1 MHHHSP
7 TASTFC
13 SRNTEPRVI
22 PRLRSS
28 PNATTCLSPPLPTS
42 FLKTHMG
49 MGIREPV
56 NLWKTS
62 PHCPFLILP
71 SSPILAAALRGFKA
85 PFRCS
90 WALVLPMSG
99 TSKTR
104 VLCLS
109 LFPPVSDSRQGPC
122 LFTVFLIPGGG
133 FMEKHM
139 VRGVNEWMTECMTCK
154 AQSSREARGTH
165 GPPRLARAPGR
176 QEAHL
181 VLQGWVPGGE
191 GGHSARGFPR

>member
-1 MHHHSP
+1 M
-7 TASTFC
+7 
-13 SRNTEPRVI
+13 V
-22 PRLRSS
+22 
-28 PNATTCLSPPLPTS
+28 
-42 FLKTHMG
+42 

-62 PHCPFLILP
+62 PHCPFLLLP

-85 PFRCS
+85 PFQCS

-122 LFTVFLIPGGG
+122 LFMVFLIPGGG

-154 AQSSREARGTH
+154 AQSSREARGAP
-165 GPPRLARAPGR
+165 GPPRLG
-176 QEAHL
+176 
-181 VLQGWVPGGE
+181 
-191 GGHSARGFPR
+191 ARGGGGALSPGLPQIKSESDTPRRSSREKRGPFPFKL